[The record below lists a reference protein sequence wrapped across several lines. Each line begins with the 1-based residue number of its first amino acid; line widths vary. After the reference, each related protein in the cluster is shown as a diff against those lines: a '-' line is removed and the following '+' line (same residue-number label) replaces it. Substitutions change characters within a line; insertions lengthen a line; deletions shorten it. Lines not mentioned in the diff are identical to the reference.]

1 MVKFELPKLASRVRF
16 PSPAP
21 SANEVGA
28 YFNGGNRTRKGMS
41 VKRKTP
47 AEFFVANGPSHLKE
61 MTQDGVFRED
71 EKNA

>member
-1 MVKFELPKLASRVRF
+1 
-16 PSPAP
+16 
-21 SANEVGA
+21 
-28 YFNGGNRTRKGMS
+28 MS

-47 AEFFVANGPSHLKE
+47 AEFYVANGPSHLKE